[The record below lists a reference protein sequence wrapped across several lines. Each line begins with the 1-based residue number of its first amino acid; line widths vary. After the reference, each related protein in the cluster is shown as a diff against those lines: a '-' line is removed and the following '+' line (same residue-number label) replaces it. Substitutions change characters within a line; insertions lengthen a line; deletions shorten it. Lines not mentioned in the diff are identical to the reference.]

1 MDIRRAAGSIGALYA
16 HAIAMEREA
25 AARYREFAQSMRDHG
40 NDAMGDLFDRLASVE
55 SAHADRL
62 ERETRNVAIPIVDPA
77 DYAWIGAGS
86 PEAAAREFVLR
97 LMTPFDALKIALAA
111 EQRAQRFF
119 AEVLEAASDADV
131 KSLAMEMLEDEAD
144 HIEWVKDALEHAP
157 RPSVDWEQLFA
168 RRSVQ
173 FPPGMGAEITVEEAA
188 ARVHGKPSHMRHA
201 PAPRKAARKAARKA
215 VKKPPKKAATKTAK
229 KVATK
234 TGRKPAARKAVA
246 KKPVVARTA
255 AKKAK
260 KPGKKR
266 TSAKPGRRAA
276 PRKRAAKK
284 K

>member
-40 NDAMGDLFDRLASVE
+40 NDAMGELFDRLASVE

-62 ERETRNVAIPIVDPA
+62 ERDTRNVAIPIVDAA
-77 DYAWIGAGS
+77 DYAWIDAGS
-86 PEAAAREFVLR
+86 PEVGAREFVLR
-97 LMTPFDALKIALAA
+97 LLTPFDALKIALAA

-119 AEVLEAASDADV
+119 AEVLDAAADADV

-168 RRSVQ
+168 RRGVQ

-188 ARVHGKPSHMRHA
+188 ARAHGKPSHMRHA
-201 PAPRKAARKAARKA
+201 PMTRRPAKRAATRKPALKKATKAAAGAKQKKAVRTPAPGRAAKKPATTRTGKKTAPRKR
-215 VKKPPKKAATKTAK
+215 PAK
-229 KVATK
+229 KVA
-234 TGRKPAARKAVA
+234 RKK
-246 KKPVVARTA
+246 
-255 AKKAK
+255 
-260 KPGKKR
+260 
-266 TSAKPGRRAA
+266 
-276 PRKRAAKK
+276 
-284 K
+284 